1 MRKAVAALAWL
12 VVSSSLGAGTLFPT
26 PLHLVRRIDDPIS
39 RTSATIEEFCFGDR
53 IVSVSVNGSRV
64 AISDYGA
71 QLLTEIDHATA
82 TYSVTRF
89 DDIAKARPKADD
101 RGKATV
107 TVSVNRS
114 IPLTKDAVEAI
125 VGAAYPNRRDSRHEK
140 ILAAAA
146 PVASGR
152 IAAQSIES
160 TAYGLP
166 TETAIEFPD
175 EGLTY
180 RNVVIRFDHD
190 LPPAQLMLID
200 PGATRVESRLT
211 RMSREM
217 QQLDKLP
224 KQ

>member
-1 MRKAVAALAWL
+1 MQKAVAAIAWL
-12 VVSSSLGAGTLFPT
+12 VVSSSLGAGTLFPI
-26 PLHLVRRIDDPIS
+26 PLHVVRRIDDPIS
-39 RTSATIEEFCFGDR
+39 KTSATLDEFCFGDK
-53 IVSVSVNGSRV
+53 IVSVNGSRV
-64 AISDYGA
+64 AISNYAA
-71 QLLTEIDHATA
+71 QLLTEIDHASA

-89 DDIAKARPKADD
+89 DDIAKARPNVDT

-107 TVSVNRS
+107 TVTINRS
-114 IPLTKDAVEAI
+114 VALTRDAVEAM
-125 VGAAYPNRRDSRHEK
+125 VGAAYPSHRDSRHEK

-146 PVASGR
+146 PISGGR

-166 TETAIEFPD
+166 TETSIEFED

-190 LPPAQLMLID
+190 LPSAQVMLID

-211 RMSREM
+211 RMTREM
-217 QQLDKLP
+217 QQLDRLP